1 MAKRKRISFD
11 APDAKTFN
19 KIFQQLGYM
28 HDAWTVWCDFV
39 TMMACLFSVSA
50 ERCGGPYSAGR
61 TELLDAT
68 AKKYTEEELR
78 QFSELSKILIGT
90 LDRDPEQD
98 FLGNLYMS
106 LDFGDSWRGQYFT
119 PWNVAYMMAEMT
131 IGDQLKPLA
140 GRDYVSVCDPCCGA
154 GVLLIAMAAA
164 YRRNY
169 PGHSYQQEVLFA
181 AQDIDRVVALMCF
194 VQLSLLGCAGYVVI
208 GDSLR
213 GPLCGSDLFPI
224 PGDGYDIWYTPMWF
238 HPTWELRRLE
248 LLTKR
253 AQTGPPADLA
263 G

>member
-11 APDAKTFN
+11 TPDAKAFN
-19 KIFQQLGYM
+19 KLFQQLCYM

-39 TMMACLFSVSA
+39 TMMACLFSAAA
-50 ERCGGPYSAGR
+50 EFCVGSCPTER
-61 TELLDAT
+61 TELLKET
-68 AKKYTEEELR
+68 AKKYTEEELC
-78 QFSELSKILIGT
+78 QFSELSEILIGA

-131 IGDQLKPLA
+131 VGNGLKPTD

-154 GVLLIAMAAA
+154 GALLIAMAAA

-169 PGHSYQQEVLFA
+169 PGRSYQQEVLFA
-181 AQDIDRVVALMCF
+181 AQDIDRTVALMCF

-213 GPLCGSDLFPI
+213 GPLRGSDLFPI
-224 PGDGYDIWYTPMWF
+224 PGDGYEIWYTPMWC
-238 HPTWELRRLE
+238 HPVWEQRRRKELRA
-248 LLTKR
+248 R
-253 AQTGPPADLA
+253 AQPAS
-263 G
+263 